1 MQDWTRDN
9 GRLVTEL
16 EPNEAA
22 VIRGL
27 VGEIRDMLTARAD
40 QAPQDELA
48 ELTGMRAGPSTPP
61 EESVLARL
69 LPDFIR
75 PERDSFEPEAES
87 SDTAGALRSL
97 HEPELIEHKSGVAAT
112 VLDTCPERGGGVS
125 LTEDQADSWL
135 SALNDVRLALGTA
148 LGVSEEVPEDPPE
161 DQLQREHYYVYQWLT
176 WVQESLIQA
185 LAS

>member
-9 GRLVTEL
+9 GRLVSEL
-16 EPNEAA
+16 EANEAA

-27 VGEIRDMLTARAD
+27 VGEIKDMLTARGQ

-48 ELTGMRAGPSTPP
+48 ELTGMRTGPNTPP
-61 EESVLARL
+61 QESVLARL

-75 PERDSFEPEAES
+75 PDRDSFEPEAEDA
-87 SDTAGALRSL
+87 DTAGALRSL
-97 HEPELIEHKSGVAAT
+97 HEPDLIDHKSGVAKT
-112 VLDTCPERGGGVS
+112 VLETCPEQGGAVS

-135 SALNDVRLALGTA
+135 SAINDVRLALGTA
-148 LGVSEEVPEDPPE
+148 LDISEETPEEPPE

-176 WVQESLIQA
+176 WVQDSMIRA
-185 LAS
+185 LTS

>member
-9 GRLVTEL
+9 GRLVSEL

-27 VGEIRDMLTARAD
+27 VGEIRDMLAGRAQ

-48 ELTGMRAGPSTPP
+48 ELTGMRTGPSTPP
-61 EESVLARL
+61 EEGVLARL

-75 PERDSFEPEAES
+75 SDRDTFEPETGEA
-87 SDTAGALRSL
+87 DTAGALRSL
-97 HEPELIEHKSGVAAT
+97 HEPELIDHKSGVATT
-112 VLDTCPERGGGVS
+112 VLETCPERGGTVS

-135 SALNDVRLALGTA
+135 TAINDVRLALGTA
-148 LGVSEEVPEDPPE
+148 LGISEDFPDEPPRDE
-161 DQLQREHYYVYQWLT
+161 LQREHYYVYQWLT
-176 WVQESLIQA
+176 WVQDSMIQA
-185 LAS
+185 LTS